1 MTEFSDDFKVC
12 NQNYELPD
20 SSTSLSTISFIA
32 EATTEA
38 PLKIEDSHKSE
49 GSSILNLSIVAI
61 VTILSVCGIF
71 FTIYCFLRAKQH
83 QPEVEEMMTI
93 KSGDE

>member
-12 NQNYELPD
+12 NQNKLPD

-32 EATTEA
+32 ETTTEA
-38 PLKIEDSHKSE
+38 PLKEEDSHKSE
-49 GSSILNLSIVAI
+49 GSSVLILSIVAI
-61 VTILSVCGIF
+61 VTILSICGIT
-71 FTIYCFLRAKQH
+71 FTIYCFLRAKRD
-83 QPEVEEMMTI
+83 QPEVEEMLTI